1 MANAL
6 ISAKVYLREVTTTKT
21 TAGYYRFL
29 LLIVCLLFSVLL
41 LISGCASSTPIGVRK
56 LDPQKVQRQLTT
68 NVLTAGTLSAPSD
81 QILNRFGLA
90 SEFKVKPKKVIFKIH
105 GGLAGVSEPDRLYVL
120 AELSFLFADKSGDR
134 SYYLAAAVYAYG
146 FLFPQDPSVIP
157 GRFDPRTRVAVDLYN
172 RSIAEGLTSSN
183 GAEVTLQSG
192 VYQLPV
198 GKLVIDLDQSEL
210 QWGSYKLVKFKQ
222 AAMLDVRGL
231 RNRYRWTGIGA
242 PLNAYI
248 EPGEDTRDT
257 AFSLVDEDTRVPVTM
272 LIRFD
277 RVIDGLKRGNIQGY
291 LELYTTD
298 EATSVTIGG
307 REVPLEFELSSALA
321 YSLEGSSFYKFEL
334 EGLLKGDLDFSFFRP
349 FNPER
354 FRDDVILSAP
364 YIPGRIPVVLIH
376 GTKSSPARW
385 AEMINELQND
395 RALWGRFQF
404 WFFTYRSGNPILYS
418 GGILSEAL
426 SRVVAEFDPEGEDP
440 ALRRMVLIG
449 HSQGGL
455 LAKLQVIESGTRFW
469 DNSITIPLE
478 ELEISP
484 DAKKLLKR
492 GMFYEP
498 LPFVER
504 VIFIATPHG
513 GSYIAASWKGRL
525 ARRFISI
532 SETVMEPLEEL
543 LAADAYS
550 EAARSM
556 KNVPKSI
563 DNMDPENSFIQILG
577 SIPISSDVTA
587 HSIIAVRNPKDP
599 SKKWVDGVVSY
610 SSAHIEDVT
619 SELVV
624 HSGHSTQS
632 DPETIEEVRRIL
644 LEHLKINDQ

>member
-1 MANAL
+1 ML
-6 ISAKVYLREVTTTKT
+6 MSKT
-21 TAGYYRFL
+21 LSGSYRFGL
-29 LLIVCLLFSVLL
+29 LLACLLVSTSL

-56 LDPQKVQRQLTT
+56 LDPQKVQRQLTA
-68 NVLTAGTLSAPSD
+68 NVLTTGRLSAPSE
-81 QILNRFGLA
+81 QSLNRFGLA
-90 SEFKVKPKKVIFKIH
+90 SEFKCKPEKVIATIH
-105 GGLAGVSEPDRLYVL
+105 EGLLGVSAADRLYVL
-120 AELSFLFADKSGDR
+120 AELSFYHGGKSRDR
-134 SYYLAAAVYAYG
+134 SYYRAAAAYAYG
-146 FLFPQDPSVIP
+146 FLFPPDLNTVPDC
-157 GRFDPRTRVAVDLYN
+157 FDPRVRVAVDLYN
-172 RSIAEGLTSSN
+172 RGIAEGLTSSN
-183 GAEVTLQSG
+183 GREVILQSG
-192 VYQLPV
+192 VHQLPF
-198 GKLVIDLDQSEL
+198 GKLFIHLDQSEFN
-210 QWGSYKLVKFKQ
+210 WGSYKLVRFKQ
-222 AAMLDVRGL
+222 AALLEVRGL
-231 RNRYRWTGIGA
+231 RNRYRWAGIGA

-248 EPGEDTRDT
+248 EPGENTIDA
-257 AFSLVDEDTRVPVTM
+257 AFALVDADTRVPVTM

-277 RVIDGLKRGNIQGY
+277 GIMDGLKRGSIQGD

-298 EATSVTIGG
+298 EATSVIIDG

-334 EGLLKGDLDFSFFRP
+334 QGLLKGDLDLSSFRP
-349 FNPER
+349 FKATR

-395 RALWGRFQF
+395 RTLWGRYQF
-404 WFFTYRSGNPILYS
+404 WLFTYPTGNPILYS

-426 SRVVAEFDPEGEDP
+426 SRVVAAFDPEGKDP

-513 GSYIAASWKGRL
+513 GSYVAASWRGRL

-532 SETVMEPLEEL
+532 SDTVMEPLEEL
-543 LAADAYS
+543 LAADAYT

-563 DNMDPENSFIQILG
+563 DNMEPENYFIKTL
-577 SIPISSDVTA
+577 SS
-587 HSIIAVRNPKDP
+587 
-599 SKKWVDGVVSY
+599 
-610 SSAHIEDVT
+610 
-619 SELVV
+619 
-624 HSGHSTQS
+624 
-632 DPETIEEVRRIL
+632 
-644 LEHLKINDQ
+644 

>member
-1 MANAL
+1 MHKAPANP
-6 ISAKVYLREVTTTKT
+6 
-21 TAGYYRFL
+21 YRFGSL
-29 LLIVCLLFSVLL
+29 FACLLVSTSL
-41 LISGCASSTPIGVRK
+41 LISGCASSTPIGVK
-56 LDPQKVQRQLTT
+56 KIDPQKVQRQLTA
-68 NVLTAGTLSAPSD
+68 NVLTTGRLSAPSE
-81 QILNRFGLA
+81 QILNRFELA
-90 SEFKVKPKKVIFKIH
+90 SEFKSKPEKVIATIH
-105 GGLAGVSEPDRLYVL
+105 EGLSGVSAVDRLYVL
-120 AELSFLFADKSGDR
+120 AELSFYHGDKSRDR
-134 SYYLAAAVYAYG
+134 SYYLAAAAYAYG
-146 FLFPQDPSVIP
+146 FLFPTDPDTVP
-157 GRFDPRTRVAVDLYN
+157 DCFDPRVRVAVDLYN

-183 GAEVTLQSG
+183 GREVILQSG
-192 VYQLPV
+192 VHQLPF
-198 GKLVIDLDQSEL
+198 GELIIYLDQTEFK
-210 QWGSYKLVKFKQ
+210 WGSYKLVRFKQ
-222 AAMLDVRGL
+222 AALLDVRGL
-231 RNRYRWTGIGA
+231 RNRYRWAGIGA

-248 EPGEDTRDT
+248 EPGENTIDA
-257 AFSLVDEDTRVPVTM
+257 AFALVDADTRVPVTM

-277 RVIDGLKRGNIQGY
+277 GVMDGLKRGSMQGH

-298 EATSVTIGG
+298 EATSVTIDG

-321 YSLEGSSFYKFEL
+321 YSLEGSSFYKVEL
-334 EGLLKGDLDFSFFRP
+334 KGLLKGDLELSSFRP
-349 FNPER
+349 FKATR

-395 RALWGRFQF
+395 RTLWGRYQF
-404 WFFTYRSGNPILYS
+404 WLFTYPTGNPILYS

-426 SRVVAEFDPEGEDP
+426 RTVVAEFDPEGKDP

-455 LAKLQVIESGTRFW
+455 LTKLQVIESGTRFW
-469 DNSITIPLE
+469 DNSITVPLE
-478 ELEISP
+478 ELEISSET
-484 DAKKLLKR
+484 KEILRHSLL
-492 GMFYEP
+492 YEP

-513 GSYIAASWKGRL
+513 GSYVAANWMGSL

-532 SETVMEPLEEL
+532 SDTITEPLEEL
-543 LAADAYS
+543 LAADAYTQ
-550 EAARSM
+550 AARSM

-577 SIPISSDVTA
+577 SIPVSPDVTA

-599 SKKWVDGVVSY
+599 REKWKDGVVSY

-644 LEHLKINDQ
+644 LEHLKKNDQ